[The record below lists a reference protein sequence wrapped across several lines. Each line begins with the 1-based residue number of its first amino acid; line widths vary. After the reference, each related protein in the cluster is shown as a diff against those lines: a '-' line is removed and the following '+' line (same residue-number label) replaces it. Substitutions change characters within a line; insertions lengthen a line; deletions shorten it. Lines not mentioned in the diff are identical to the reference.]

1 MLSVSAAMT
10 GLELKLRRV
19 ALRIKVQ
26 DLAERMGVSASR
38 ISAIENQAV
47 VTDET
52 IRRYLDAL
60 TTSATIP
67 TSQATA

>member
-1 MLSVSAAMT
+1 MT